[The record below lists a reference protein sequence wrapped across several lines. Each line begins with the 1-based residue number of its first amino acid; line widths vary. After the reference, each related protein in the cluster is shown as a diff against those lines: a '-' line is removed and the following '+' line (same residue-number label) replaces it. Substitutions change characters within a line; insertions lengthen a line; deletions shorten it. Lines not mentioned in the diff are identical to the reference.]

1 VSDLSMVTSWDEVAA
16 TYGSGDSPFGQFPHR
31 LATWAGIEPGD
42 RVVDL
47 GCGNGLGLVALREVA
62 RPESIVGVDFSPA
75 MLAESARRVTAGGGV
90 GLVRADVMALPF
102 PAGSFDAALS
112 SSVFQFVGYS
122 IDALRE
128 WRRVLAPGGRLAVS
142 IPGGARE
149 GDAPDVNLTLLREF
163 FGRLPPATQRRFRE
177 RPVPSRPPDL
187 ADACRDAGFAAVTV
201 EDVEFATTVASRED
215 WWALQWTHG
224 FRGYLREFD
233 AATLELMKARAFE
246 LLEPRCGPNGEVAGR
261 QVFRFCRAPR
271 EGRSSSSRPG

>member
-16 TYGSGDSPFGQFPHR
+16 SYGGGDSPFVQFPHR

-42 RVVDL
+42 RVADL
-47 GCGNGLGLVALREVA
+47 GCGNGLGLVALAEVA
-62 RPESIVGVDFSPA
+62 RPRSVVGVDYSPA
-75 MLAESARRVTAGGGV
+75 MLAESARRVAAGCSAA
-90 GLVRADVMALPF
+90 LVRADVMALPF
-102 PAGSFDAALS
+102 PAASFDVALA

-142 IPGGARE
+142 IPAGARE

-163 FGRLPPATQRRFRE
+163 FGRLPRETQRRFRA
-177 RPVPSRPPDL
+177 RPVPSTPPDL
-187 ADACRDAGFAAVTV
+187 ADACRDAGFGAVTV
-201 EDVEFATTVASRED
+201 EDIGFATTVASRER

-233 AATLELMKARAFE
+233 DASLAAMKARAFE

-261 QVFRFCRAPR
+261 QVILFCRAR
-271 EGRSSSSRPG
+271 C